1 MERWGLGKGINS
13 GTTGLC
19 NQNRIVVEEMSLES
33 FNMTYRD
40 EDTHVRPN
48 MSKANIFALLLWWF
62 EILKLI
68 EENTYLK
75 KCTLQQGTH
84 KTGV

>member
-1 MERWGLGKGINS
+1 MLSLKSTNESRVILIQMERWGLGKGINS

-19 NQNRIVVEEMSLES
+19 NQNRIVVEGMSLES

-48 MSKANIFALLLWWF
+48 MSKANIFALLL
-62 EILKLI
+62 
-68 EENTYLK
+68 
-75 KCTLQQGTH
+75 
-84 KTGV
+84 

>member
-1 MERWGLGKGINS
+1 
-13 GTTGLC
+13 
-19 NQNRIVVEEMSLES
+19 
-33 FNMTYRD
+33 MTYRD